1 MPFPTPCN
9 LGLSRFPPD
18 APPIAP
24 AGSMELANVQPVSAT
39 PVEDPQVNQG
49 GLPAGPP
56 AEQPVGPGSVRS
68 SISVLTLYMI
78 LTLGLISSDLALL
91 QMNLIVL
98 STTKVPMTTTA
109 SSWDPGTFHKNYIV
123 PFHQFKVGE
132 DILHQHASMFPGPQ
146 FGQCCGTS
154 EPNSLCGVWI
164 VTICSLVHQAFM
176 SSASSVPLHSI
187 IHFILLFSRRTSW
200 QTTLV
205 HLLNI
210 GQFHAASW
218 GNGWGI
224 RRESVQSAGQGLK
237 AGGQGCVWCWCSR
250 SMGGIGGGKV
260 PRSAHLLRPRLQG
273 VGKGITNL
281 TSRQGF
287 IQKLGGQLHEMY
299 QLGRDYFILHVLKC
313 QTDLHDISGFPNT
326 DYCEDPSGIGRG
338 NGTGMDF
345 ANFFKGLMSLGIH
358 PTHGNAINTIIC

>member
-187 IHFILLFSRRTSW
+187 IHFILEYATCHGCFLDKMVPQAVQQEDQLADHPGS
-200 QTTLV
+200 LV
-205 HLLNI
+205 
-210 GQFHAASW
+210 
-218 GNGWGI
+218 
-224 RRESVQSAGQGLK
+224 GLPLEWLTQ
-237 AGGQGCVWCWCSR
+237 AEHWP
-250 SMGGIGGGKV
+250 V
-260 PRSAHLLRPRLQG
+260 PCC
-273 VGKGITNL
+273 
-281 TSRQGF
+281 
-287 IQKLGGQLHEMY
+287 
-299 QLGRDYFILHVLKC
+299 QLGQWVGHQEGICSKCWPGIEGWWAGMCLVLV
-313 QTDLHDISGFPNT
+313 
-326 DYCEDPSGIGRG
+326 
-338 NGTGMDF
+338 
-345 ANFFKGLMSLGIH
+345 
-358 PTHGNAINTIIC
+358 